1 MGERGSAGDEPRFEG
16 QGYRPETSAENGG
29 WGSEEEHLMKYG
41 KLGALGAGALLV
53 LSACSST
60 ATTAPGASTGA
71 GSSTGAAVSP
81 GAWCVGG
88 TVKIGTEL
96 PMSGG
101 ETANGVPTANG
112 VKLLIAQ
119 INAAGGV
126 LGCKLDI
133 NVQDD
138 ALNGVHDPQTGAKNM
153 QTLVADASR

>member
-1 MGERGSAGDEPRFEG
+1 
-16 QGYRPETSAENGG
+16 
-29 WGSEEEHLMKYG
+29 MKYG
-41 KLGALGAGALLV
+41 KLGALGVGALLV
-53 LSACSST
+53 FAACSST
-60 ATTAPGASTGA
+60 ATQAPAASTAPGGSSAASTAPG
-71 GSSTGAAVSP
+71 GSSAAAGSP

-119 INAAGGV
+119 VNAAGGV
-126 LGCKLDI
+126 AGCKLDI

-138 ALNGVHDPQTGAKNM
+138 A
-153 QTLVADASR
+153 

>member
-1 MGERGSAGDEPRFEG
+1 
-16 QGYRPETSAENGG
+16 
-29 WGSEEEHLMKYG
+29 MKYG
-41 KLGALGAGALLV
+41 KLGALGVGALLV
-53 LSACSST
+53 FSACSST
-60 ATTAPGASTGA
+60 PATAAPGTSTAPG
-71 GSSTGAAVSP
+71 GSSGAVTP

-119 INAAGGV
+119 VNAAGGV

-153 QTLVADASR
+153 